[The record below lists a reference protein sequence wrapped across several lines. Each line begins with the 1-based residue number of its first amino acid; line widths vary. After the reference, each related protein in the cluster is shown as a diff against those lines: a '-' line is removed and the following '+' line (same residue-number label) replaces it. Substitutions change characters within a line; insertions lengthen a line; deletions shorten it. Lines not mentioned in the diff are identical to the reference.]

1 MRGFQN
7 ILTTIGIESTVGSRE
22 WFSQALALNNLQLYA
37 FGQVR
42 LENQGARLNWL
53 LPLGFT
59 EKDPLPE
66 LLDNLSMEAGLRG
79 AKFMLA
85 STRVDNCLF
94 ETLRR
99 AGYCLYGWQ
108 SIWDISQG
116 LGKTKIQQSAWFK
129 PDSGDALELTRI
141 QRKLLS
147 PAAQSV
153 TALALQELPDFALK
167 IDGVVK
173 GYANISCFNNKVLIT
188 PVLMNTVENAE
199 TVIAALINEF
209 FSTADKIY
217 LHQTA
222 DAAWLSTDLEKLGT
236 QVTPREELLVKH
248 FAAMQKLPSADLNH
262 NAVAHQ
268 TDTVTPMMPSAGRK
282 DNI

>member
-7 ILTTIGIESTVGSRE
+7 ILTTVGIESTVGSRE

-37 FGQVR
+37 LGQVR
-42 LENQGARLNWL
+42 LVKSGARLNWL

-59 EKDPLPE
+59 EEDPLPE
-66 LLDNLSMEAGLRG
+66 LLDNLAMEAGLRG
-79 AKFMLA
+79 AKFLLA

-108 SIWDISQG
+108 SIWDISKS
-116 LGKTKIQQSAWFK
+116 LGKTKTQQAVWFK
-129 PDSGDALELTRI
+129 PDFGDALELTRI

-173 GYANISCFNNKVLIT
+173 GYARISCFNNKVLIT
-188 PVLMNTVENAE
+188 PVLLNTVENVE
-199 TVIAALINEF
+199 TVIAALVNQF
-209 FSTADKIY
+209 FSTANKIY
-217 LHQTA
+217 LLQTA
-222 DAAWLSTDLEKLGT
+222 DTGWLSTDLEKMGT

-262 NAVAHQ
+262 NAVGHQ